1 MNHRMAKL
9 DNADLRILR
18 RIQADSSAS
27 LADLADEVGLSSNAC
42 WKRLRRLESEG
53 YIAARVAILDREKFN
68 LGVTVFVNI
77 KTDQHE
83 DKWLTDFS
91 ASIGR
96 ISEVVEFYRMSG
108 DVDYMLKVV
117 CSSISD
123 YDRIYKKIIRSV
135 KIKDIS
141 SFFAM
146 EQIKSTTAIPI
157 EVA

>member
-1 MNHRMAKL
+1 MAKL

-53 YIAARVAILDREKFN
+53 YVAARVAILDREKFN

-91 ASIGR
+91 DSIGR

-157 EVA
+157 DAIEI

>member
-1 MNHRMAKL
+1 MAKL
-9 DNADLRILR
+9 DSIDLRILR
-18 RIQADSSAS
+18 RIQADSSSS
-27 LADLADEVGLSSNAC
+27 LADLAEEVGLSGNAC
-42 WKRLRRLESEG
+42 WKRLRRLEVDG
-53 YIAARVAILDREKFN
+53 YIARRVAILDRDKFN

-77 KTDQHE
+77 KTDQH
-83 DKWLTDFS
+83 DDRWFADF
-91 ASIGR
+91 AEAIGR

-157 EVA
+157 DVLDR

>member
-1 MNHRMAKL
+1 MAKL
-9 DNADLRILR
+9 DSTDLRILR
-18 RIQADSSAS
+18 RIQADSSSS
-27 LADLADEVGLSSNAC
+27 LADLADEVGLSGNAC
-42 WKRLRRLESEG
+42 WKRLRRLEVDG
-53 YIAARVAILDREKFN
+53 YIARRVAILDRDKFN

-83 DKWLTDFS
+83 DRWFADF
-91 ASIGR
+91 AEAIGR

-157 EVA
+157 DAFDR